1 MKDSPAFTKAYD
13 LLRWLLTTTRKFP
26 RDHRFGLAQRL
37 CGYGFAIQE
46 GMVSAALDRRREVE
60 HLLQADIALTN
71 VRKCALLAH
80 EMGFYDAGQYAHV
93 SGLTQ
98 EVGNLLGAWRK
109 GAEKGA
115 QGRQGA

>member
-26 RDHRFGLAQRL
+26 RDQRFGLAQRL
-37 CGYGFAIQE
+37 CGYGFALQE
-46 GMVSAALDRRREVE
+46 ALVAAALERGRVQE
-60 HLLQADIALTN
+60 HLLQADIALAN
-71 VRKCALLAH
+71 VRKGVLLAH
-80 EMGFYDAGQYAHV
+80 EMGYYDAGQYAHV

-109 GAEKGA
+109 AVRE
-115 QGRQGA
+115 